1 MYELRLNKG
10 FQFVKLIVFKL
21 FVKNKKFGLKA
32 VKLKLK
38 DEICVMVVNEEI
50 RIIITNK
57 LNTE

>member
-21 FVKNKKFGLKA
+21 FVKNRKFGLKA

-38 DEICVMVVNEEI
+38 DEIRIMVVNEEI
-50 RIIITNK
+50 RVIITNK